1 MRRVFT
7 VSDDRAFLWI
17 VAAVAAALLA
27 LWASAAPAFAQ
38 DNMSIGDD
46 VEYNGVC
53 QNIIGAIGDITQ
65 TQTGNATAIDRDR
78 RDAADVDAA
87 STVEASAADST
98 ADASAEATVAEAT
111 VAEATVADPTAGA
124 VAQVAQEQGVSIAQ
138 VNECL
143 NAADN
148 VKPPDN
154 GTTDDGTTGDDD
166 GDVGAL
172 TKTPHGVVLTVSI
185 PEQKVLADT
194 GGMPLSGLA
203 LIGLGLMAAGVSLL
217 RFGGW
222 R

>member
-98 ADASAEATVAEAT
+98 ADAS
-111 VAEATVADPTAGA
+111 AEATVADPTAGA